1 VQKGGN
7 GGVHSLE
14 NREREREKTEEERRL
29 LTERRGALARSPE
42 DRRRGGEI
50 AGEGR
55 IAGEREQ
62 LQRTE
67 SPEGKEPLARSRAGG
82 CFLKRAMG
90 APDSLQ
96 CLSGAHQ
103 TAHSSC
109 PVNHRTAHRKK
120 DI

>member
-1 VQKGGN
+1 LKVVQKGGN
-7 GGVHSLE
+7 GGVYSLE
-14 NREREREKTEEERRL
+14 NREREKTEEERRL

-82 CFLKRAMG
+82 CFFKNAIW
-90 APDSLQ
+90 A
-96 CLSGAHQ
+96 
-103 TAHSSC
+103 
-109 PVNHRTAHRKK
+109 HRTVYSACLVHTRQRTVAVR
-120 DI
+120 